1 MQQSNPISPATLPT
15 VTVTATTVPSGL
27 GNINYSLGI
36 QDYVYS
42 GLGGYSALSENL
54 LEAVGYKSARML
66 GNLDLS
72 LPSNISDL
80 PNGVAGVATFFEA
93 YGQYENG
100 DYYDAAQT
108 SGSGLGGI
116 FGGNYGVDVGGALG
130 SSFGPVGTGV
140 GAVVGGVI
148 GGLGGSYVGGATAGY
163 LYNNFGAVGNAVNT
177 WGRNFTPYSF

>member
-1 MQQSNPISPATLPT
+1 MFSAAAPAGPGGPGRCPSAPIASRWPRPSGRKNAYRGLAACRGLASGQPCSQALIASGKTRRSPTTARRSHLLQQSNPISPATLPT
-15 VTVTATTVPSGL
+15 VTVTATTVP
-27 GNINYSLGI
+27 
-36 QDYVYS
+36 
-42 GLGGYSALSENL
+42 
-54 LEAVGYKSARML
+54 
-66 GNLDLS
+66 
-72 LPSNISDL
+72 
-80 PNGVAGVATFFEA
+80 
-93 YGQYENG
+93 
-100 DYYDAAQT
+100 YDAAQT

-177 WGRNFTPYSF
+177 WGRNFTPYGF